1 MNFYICAAEPA
12 LRALVKADYFTIHV
26 YGSWVGLQLWYFDN
40 SLFPIHLL
48 FVSDWD
54 TIEMLLFTLVFRTY
68 FEGIITGL
76 FVSLWKP
83 T

>member
-48 FVSDWD
+48 FVSD
-54 TIEMLLFTLVFRTY
+54 
-68 FEGIITGL
+68 
-76 FVSLWKP
+76 
-83 T
+83 